1 MLLGLCAC
9 SKPASNVDTP
19 DPIEEPTLL
28 QINENVIQAKSTGG
42 EYAFTYI
49 LEGGENIPEVK
60 AESQDEWI
68 HDLDTSTAGVVRFVV
83 DANLSSSRIS
93 RITISCGNLKDD
105 IVVSQS
111 AVSGKAEVTF
121 DMTYDID
128 GPYVTMHVTP
138 DPEGVRYYAWYY
150 DKKMMESALSK
161 SPGVTLE
168 MYLEKVVEVDISN
181 AIYYGAYAGYTTEQ
195 AVAEITLVGPS
206 SQEFELNGET
216 DFYGFACAVNDSGT
230 IISDV
235 AVTEFRTGS
244 VEPSDNQISIV
255 VTDVN
260 SDRVSYSVKTT
271 NMDQYATMV
280 VPAETVENLSDE
292 ELIEWFNGV
301 DSYVNYLRFGDSDA
315 TILVDQQDADYYI
328 LAFGFEYGMATTD
341 IHREKVHTLVADGK
355 PVEKFNITIDKVTHY
370 RVKATVEAVPATALY
385 YVELCYADETAEDLK
400 KAVREAAQWYVDEGY
415 YANLSDCMQV
425 IGSKGK
431 QSVEFTQ
438 LQGATEYKVFA
449 VGIDETT
456 GDFNTDVVF
465 TDVITT
471 PEQKQSESYIEI
483 KYDKYFDG
491 FDLKEAYP
499 YEFADADGWAVV
511 PLEVTT
517 HGDVVDYYYDIYL
530 EDLTLEGGP
539 TDSELILDLAQYG
552 KKNEPITMSYCY
564 FYEPLTLVYFAKDG
578 DDNNSA
584 VTRIPMFLYPESCND
599 ISEFHYLDSAAMYKA
614 LRKFNK

>member
-255 VTDVN
+255 VNDVN

-280 VPAETVENLSDE
+280 VSAETVENFSDE

-301 DSYVNYLRFGDSDA
+301 DSYINYRRFGDSDA

-355 PVEKFNITIDKVTHY
+355 PAEKFNITIDKVTHY

-385 YVELCYADETAEDLK
+385 YVDLCYADETAEDLM
-400 KAVREAAQWYVDEGY
+400 KAVREAAQ
-415 YANLSDCMQV
+415 
-425 IGSKGK
+425 
-431 QSVEFTQ
+431 
-438 LQGATEYKVFA
+438 
-449 VGIDETT
+449 
-456 GDFNTDVVF
+456 
-465 TDVITT
+465 
-471 PEQKQSESYIEI
+471 
-483 KYDKYFDG
+483 
-491 FDLKEAYP
+491 
-499 YEFADADGWAVV
+499 
-511 PLEVTT
+511 
-517 HGDVVDYYYDIYL
+517 
-530 EDLTLEGGP
+530 
-539 TDSELILDLAQYG
+539 
-552 KKNEPITMSYCY
+552 
-564 FYEPLTLVYFAKDG
+564 
-578 DDNNSA
+578 
-584 VTRIPMFLYPESCND
+584 
-599 ISEFHYLDSAAMYKA
+599 
-614 LRKFNK
+614 